1 MNLSVA
7 HRGEWICWL
16 LRSYSRRGF
25 RGFDSN
31 ILLCLNIF
39 LSESDDG
46 AGEGRTVTSKV
57 TTADHKLNNRGS
69 MITKNC
75 IYIDIYIYSNLNIRR
90 GKYHMINV
98 VNIFEA
104 NVGPITRLP
113 DCHQGS
119 LLLQHCSTA
128 GGVVLRLLG
137 WRNFAQLNIC
147 SVFIIWKICLL
158 GANRSSG

>member
-57 TTADHKLNNRGS
+57 TTADHKPNNRVS
-69 MITKNC
+69 MITKQW
-75 IYIDIYIYSNLNIRR
+75 IYYIYYLFKSKMDPKQWIYYIYYLFKSKIVADKNI
-90 GKYHMINV
+90 I
-98 VNIFEA
+98 
-104 NVGPITRLP
+104 
-113 DCHQGS
+113 
-119 LLLQHCSTA
+119 
-128 GGVVLRLLG
+128 
-137 WRNFAQLNIC
+137 
-147 SVFIIWKICLL
+147 
-158 GANRSSG
+158 